1 MYLCSASLMI
11 EQKAMKNTND
21 SLEEQ
26 KQELIDLAERK
37 FGEEYF
43 SQLEKSIMEYEEE
56 EGEHVPEYS
65 LTVNCKGA
73 FYAN

>member
-1 MYLCSASLMI
+1 
-11 EQKAMKNTND
+11 MKNNN

-26 KQELIDLAERK
+26 KQELIDLAEGE

-43 SQLEKSIMEYEEE
+43 SQLEKSTMEYEEDGE
-56 EGEHVPEYS
+56 EHIPEYT

>member
-1 MYLCSASLMI
+1 MYICSGCLMI
-11 EQKAMKNTND
+11 EQKQMKNSN

-26 KQELIDLAERK
+26 KQELIDLAEKK
-37 FGEEYF
+37 FGEDYF
-43 SQLEKSIMEYEEE
+43 SQLEKSLIEYEEDG
-56 EGEHVPEYS
+56 GEHIPEYS